1 MPVHDGRKRKVRKSS
16 QAFFARQV
24 EGVFYGESMKANLDI
39 KSVIIGALLS
49 TTIFLGVAA
58 TPANRPASKDKDAPG
73 NQKPEKHVWDNKQE
87 WIITVGKPPNPNLL
101 TINQREYRKEKQRW
115 DDARIGA
122 EPFATQG
129 VNYIFRKR
137 VR

>member
-1 MPVHDGRKRKVRKSS
+1 
-16 QAFFARQV
+16 
-24 EGVFYGESMKANLDI
+24 MKANLDI

-49 TTIFLGVAA
+49 TTIFLEVAA
-58 TPANRPASKDKDAPG
+58 TPANRPTAKDKDTQG
-73 NQKPEKHVWDNKQE
+73 SQKPEKYVWDNKQE

-101 TINQREYRKEKQRW
+101 TINQKEYRREKQRW
-115 DDARIGA
+115 DAARIGA

-129 VNYIFRKR
+129 ANYIFRKR